1 MNELGKFLKILRI
14 NKNENLKKMSNK
26 LNVSS
31 SFLSMLENGKRKL
44 NNDLKEKIIKE
55 YKFNDNEIKE
65 FEKAIILSNDEIK
78 INLEK
83 FNLKQKEIIIQILN
97 SLENLDDNKIKK
109 LNKIIK
115 EMENIWNI
123 K

>member
-14 NKNENLKKMSNK
+14 NRNENLKKMSNK
-26 LNVSS
+26 LNISS
-31 SFLSMLENGKRKL
+31 AFLSMLENNKRKL
-44 NNDLKEKIIKE
+44 NNNLKKKIIKE
-55 YKFNDNEIKE
+55 YKLDDNKIKE

-83 FNLKQKEIIIQILN
+83 FNSRQKEIVIQILN
-97 SLENLDDNKIKK
+97 SWENLDDDKIKK

-115 EMENIWNI
+115 EMENKWNI

>member
-31 SFLSMLENGKRKL
+31 SFLSMLENDKRKL
-44 NNDLKEKIIKE
+44 NNNLKEKIIKE
-55 YKFNDNEIKE
+55 YKLDDNEIKE

-115 EMENIWNI
+115 EMEN